1 MKMTIADIGES
12 LLLADR
18 VPAELILA
26 KQAHAHYV
34 IISHSMII
42 VLLYKE
48 LTMNV

>member
-1 MKMTIADIGES
+1 MKMTIGEGQ
-12 LLLADR
+12 LLADR
-18 VPAELILA
+18 LPAELMLA
-26 KQAHAHYV
+26 KPAHAHYV